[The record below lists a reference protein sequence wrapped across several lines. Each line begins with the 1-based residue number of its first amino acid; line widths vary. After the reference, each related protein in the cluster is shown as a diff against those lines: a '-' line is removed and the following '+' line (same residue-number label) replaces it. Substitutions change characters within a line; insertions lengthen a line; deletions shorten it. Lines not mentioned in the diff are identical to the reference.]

1 MQKQREYDLK
11 GKRLL
16 FVGASGHFTPAIEA
30 AKEMGVYTIAINYSS
45 VAPGKNFADLA
56 AEVDTYHPEA
66 VLEFAREQK
75 VDGLF
80 TSWNEVNIYTTEY
93 VAKKMGLPF
102 YGTKAQLDQLI
113 KKNTFKDSCRKYGVP
128 VVPEFFVGTEL
139 TREIIDT
146 FVYPVIF
153 KPTDS
158 GGTRGMTILY
168 DAKGVQNAYHKALEA
183 SLEKRIVVEKYLR
196 DTKLIVIDFAVQNGE
211 PYIVSV
217 ADRSTVRD
225 SEVSVP
231 LAVSFMYPS
240 MYIDMVEEQVLV
252 PLTRMIK
259 GLGIQNG
266 IISMEGMISEE
277 KMYIIETQFR
287 FGGTH
292 FDKFVTLDTGVDLMK
307 MMIEFSL
314 MGHFDSFDLSKTMNP
329 RFKGIYACQNL
340 QINPGI
346 IARIG
351 GIDQVK
357 ALSGVDWLI
366 QLKSIGDGIVADGST
381 ARNFAKI
388 GLSGGSRKE
397 LYILMD
403 KIQSLLDIRDAD
415 GSDMIIHNI
424 PLSFRQ

>member
-1 MQKQREYDLK
+1 MQKQHKYDLR

-30 AKEMGVYTIAINYSS
+30 AKEMGVYTIAINYSP
-45 VAPGKNFADLA
+45 AAAGKKFADLA
-56 AEVDTYHPEA
+56 VDVDTYNPDE
-66 VLEFAREQK
+66 VLAFAREQK
-75 VDGLF
+75 IDGLF

-93 VAKKMGLPF
+93 VAKQMGLPF
-102 YGTKAQLDQLI
+102 YGTKEQLDQLI
-113 KKNTFKDSCRKYGVP
+113 KKNAFKETCRRYGVP
-128 VVPEFFVGTEL
+128 VVPEYFTGHDL
-139 TREIIDT
+139 TDEMIDK

-168 DAKGVQNAYHKALEA
+168 DKSGVHAAYEKAMEA
-183 SLEKRIVVEKYLR
+183 SIEKKIVVEKYLK

-225 SEVSVP
+225 SEMSVP

-240 MYIDMVEEQVLV
+240 DYIDMVEEQVL
-252 PLTRMIK
+252 PSLKQMIK

-266 IISMEGMISEE
+266 IISMEGMISEGV
-277 KMYIIETQFR
+277 MYIIETQFR

-292 FDKFVTLDTGVDLMK
+292 CDKFVTLDTGVDLMK
-307 MMIEFSL
+307 MMVEFSL
-314 MGHFDSFDLSKTMNP
+314 TGHFDSYNLKQTMNP
-329 RFKGIYACQNL
+329 RFHGIYACQNL
-340 QINPGI
+340 QMNPGV
-346 IARIG
+346 IAHIG
-351 GIDQVK
+351 GIDKVK
-357 ALSGVDWLI
+357 ALPGVDWFI
-366 QLKSIGDGIVADGST
+366 QLKNIGDGVVADGST

-388 GLSGGSRKE
+388 GLSGANRRE
-397 LYILMD
+397 LYNLMD
-403 KIQSLLDIRDAD
+403 QIQSTLDIKDQD
-415 GSDMIIHNI
+415 GNDMVIHNI